1 MKKPLYAVLLCVLL
15 VGSFLGGVWYNHGGA
30 AKNAGPGERRVL
42 YYVDPMNPSHTS
54 DKPGTAPCGMAFEP
68 VYADDALMG
77 QGAGNVAA
85 SASPGTVRITPQKQQ
100 MIGVQTGSVELAS
113 ETHSVRTLG
122 RVAPDENR
130 VYRVLAGTD
139 GWVWKVQES
148 TTGSL
153 VQKDQLMATVYNYQ
167 FLSRQ
172 QQYLYSLNFGRQQ
185 KSTEQTQAPLQQEG
199 RRDLGSINTEEGI
212 QMMPGGFN
220 PSGNV
225 FFVRNQV
232 ELSKLEL
239 YKLGASDH
247 QIEEIARTK
256 KVSDYLEIR
265 APVTGIVLARNISA
279 QQRFDVNFEL
289 FRLAD
294 VSRVW
299 VVADVYGRE
308 AHFVKPGTRARVTM
322 PDQGK
327 SFEASVSNVL
337 PQFDG
342 VTRTLKVRLDVDNPE
357 IELLPE
363 MFVDVEFSIS
373 LPETLTVP
381 ADAVLDSGLRKT
393 VFVDLGNGS
402 YEPREVKTGW
412 RFDDRIQVLE
422 GLSVGEPIVVSG
434 NFLIDSES
442 RMKLAAGGFFG
453 TPTKDPVCGME
464 VYPSKSK
471 AAGLTIESGGETH
484 YFCSPECKEQ
494 FEKDPVQAV
503 QKPAAAEKQLVS
515 PGFQGQPA
523 GNQPASLGFAKDP
536 VCSMPESEARAKGA
550 GLEIEYG
557 GKTYHFC
564 SGQCKSDF
572 IKTPERYADKP
583 APGVARQ
590 TTPEQGGHRH
600 D

>member
-1 MKKPLYAVLLCVLL
+1 MKKPLHVALLCALL
-15 VGSFLGGVWYNHGGA
+15 LGSFLGGVWYNRGGGV
-30 AKNAGPGERRVL
+30 KNAGPGERRVL
-42 YYVDPMNPSHTS
+42 YYVDPMNPSHTT
-54 DKPGTAPCGMAFEP
+54 DKPGTAPCGMALEP
-68 VYADDALMG
+68 VYADEDPMHHG
-77 QGAGNVAA
+77 PGNAA
-85 SASPGTVRITPQKQQ
+85 ASPGTVRITPQKQQ
-100 MIGVQTGSVELAS
+100 MIGVQIGTVEQVS

-122 RVAPDENR
+122 RVTPDENR
-130 VYRVLAGTD
+130 VYRVLAGSD
-139 GWVWKVQES
+139 GWVWSVQGS

-167 FLSRQ
+167 FLARQ
-172 QQYLYSLNFGRQQ
+172 QQYLYALNFGRQPR
-185 KSTEQTQAPLQQEG
+185 STEQTQIPAPSAG
-199 RRDLGSINTEEGI
+199 RRDLGPINTEEGI
-212 QMMPGGFN
+212 QEMPGGFN

-225 FFVRNQV
+225 FYVRNQV

-239 YKLGASDH
+239 YKLGATDY
-247 QIEEIARTK
+247 QMEEIARTK

-265 APVTGIVLARNISA
+265 SPVTGIVLTRNISP

-289 FRLAD
+289 FRIAD
-294 VSRVW
+294 VSQVW

-308 AHFVKPGTRARVTM
+308 AHYVRPGTRARVTL
-322 PDQGK
+322 PDRGK

-357 IELLPE
+357 FELLPD
-363 MFVDVEFSIS
+363 MFVDVEFAIG

-381 ADAVLDSGLRKT
+381 VDAVLDSGLRKT
-393 VFVDLGNGS
+393 VFVGLGNG
-402 YEPREVKTGW
+402 YFEPREVKTGW
-412 RFDDRIQVLE
+412 RFDDRVQILE
-422 GLSVGEPIVVSG
+422 GLSAGEPIVVSG

-471 AAGLTIESGGETH
+471 AAGLTLESGGKTH

-503 QKPAAAEKQLVS
+503 EKPVAGDKQLDA
-515 PGFQGQPA
+515 PGSQSQPA
-523 GNQPASLGFAKDP
+523 GSQPASLGSVKDP
-536 VCSMPESEARAKGA
+536 VCRMPVSESRAKAA

-564 SGQCKSDF
+564 SGQCKSHF
-572 IKTPERYADKP
+572 IKAPERYADKP

-590 TTPEQGGHRH
+590 AAPPQGEHRH